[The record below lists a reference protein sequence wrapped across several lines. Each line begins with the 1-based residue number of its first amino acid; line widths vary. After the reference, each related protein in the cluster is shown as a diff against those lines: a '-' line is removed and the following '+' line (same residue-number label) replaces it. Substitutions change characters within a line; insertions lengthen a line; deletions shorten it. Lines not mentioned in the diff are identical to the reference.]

1 MSQRLADGSHPT
13 DKPMANF
20 EIPLTPNSQTFTV
33 SLSGTEYRFTVQ
45 WRNAEGLGWVVDI
58 SDISGNPIIQGIPL
72 VTGVNLLEQYAYLG
86 FNGVL
91 WVQTTDDPDAVPT
104 FDNLGVGSHLYWF
117 TE

>member
-1 MSQRLADGSHPT
+1 
-13 DKPMANF
+13 MANF
-20 EIPLTPNSQTFTV
+20 EIPLTPSPQTFTV
-33 SLSGTEYRFTVQ
+33 SLSGTEHRLTVQ
-45 WRNAEGLGWVVDI
+45 WRNADGLGWVVDI

-72 VTGVNLLEQYAYLG
+72 VTGINLLEQYAYLG